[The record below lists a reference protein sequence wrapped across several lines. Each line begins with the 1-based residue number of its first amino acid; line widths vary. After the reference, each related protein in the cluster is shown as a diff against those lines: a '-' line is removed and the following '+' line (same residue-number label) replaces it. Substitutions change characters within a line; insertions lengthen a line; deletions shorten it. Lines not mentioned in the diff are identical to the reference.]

1 MGKREV
7 TGTVS
12 GKGGG
17 LMYIHGLID
26 SNCPGSNH
34 HDRGGGVLLKKEV
47 NIALYRAAEPESAA
61 WQLIGG
67 YTGRK
72 NGTTCSLKC

>member
-26 SNCPGSNH
+26 GALIVI
-34 HDRGGGVLLKKEV
+34 VLEV
-47 NIALYRAAEPESAA
+47 ITMIAAVVFCSK
-61 WQLIGG
+61 
-67 YTGRK
+67 RK
-72 NGTTCSLKC
+72 